1 MQYVLKNFYFTDKLK
16 SMYMN
21 EMGRLYNHFGNVSC
35 ASWCFRQAADF
46 FKTGGDKEIF
56 NADVQ
61 ALTLIANAHDQGYLK
76 LSLSVV

>member
-1 MQYVLKNFYFTDKLK
+1 MQYVLKNLYFTDKLK

-35 ASWCFRQAADF
+35 VSWCFRQAEDF
-46 FKTGGDKEIF
+46 FKTGDDKELF
-56 NADVQ
+56 DVQ